1 MAFAFTMLLTAL
13 ILSIVAAYYSII
25 GLTAIFSAAVIPII
39 IMGAS
44 LELGKVMATVWLHN
58 NWQRAS
64 WRFKSYLI
72 PAVIFLMLLTSMGI
86 FGFLSKAHNDQN
98 LVSGDVQSKIAIY
111 DEKIK
116 TEKENIEANR
126 KALKQMDEGVDSV
139 LGRSTTETGAE
150 KAVAMRKSQ
159 QKERTRL
166 QNEILQ
172 SQKSIAGLND
182 ERAPIAAEV
191 RKVEAEVGP
200 IKYIAALIYGDNPD
214 ANILER
220 AVRWVIILIVIVFDP
235 LALCLILASQQSLRW
250 AKEDRTAEE
259 KDDVFEDGYK
269 TPMPAY
275 EPDDGPL
282 TDDQVEQIKEIA
294 KSDLPV
300 GETVVT
306 DELFPAKEFD
316 INDHPYLFTP
326 RGSDTPPGI
335 EPVGPQVYRAEPSDA
350 TLEPCY
356 KCGTALINAPGIGP
370 FCPNKACDVVDGWAS
385 EGNKPIEIMITMP
398 MIDAEFSNTMPLIG
412 NEFPSTMP
420 TISAPPVKPVVP
432 EYAQQ
437 KQKPAPY
444 IPPEAANTNK
454 KNIIKADNDPIP
466 ATEINALFGIEFPKT
481 ANRGDLYLRVDRL
494 PPRLYRYNGSNW
506 MEIEKSTTD
515 TYSYNEEYIKY
526 LIEQLSMGSY
536 DPENLTASEKEQ
548 IEEYISKNDKP
559 SNNPT

>member
-13 ILSIVAAYYSII
+13 ILSMVAAYYSII
-25 GLTAIFSAAVIPII
+25 GLTAIFAAAVIPII

-64 WRFKSYLI
+64 WKFKTYLI
-72 PAVIFLMLLTSMGI
+72 PAVVFLMLLTSMGI

-98 LVSGDVQSKIAIY
+98 LVSGDVQAKIAIY

-172 SQKSIAGLND
+172 SQKSIAGLNT

-250 AKEDRTAEE
+250 AREDRLAAKEE
-259 KDDVFEDGYK
+259 EVAEDGYK
-269 TPMPAY
+269 TPWPTRPPIPGYDDEYVKWPGGQSPLY

-282 TDDQVEQIKEIA
+282 TDDQIAQIKDIA
-294 KSDLPV
+294 KPDLPT

-326 RGSDTPPGI
+326 TGSATPPGM
-335 EPVGPQVYRAEPSDA
+335 EPVPIQVYRAEPSD
-350 TLEPCY
+350 TCLLYTSPSPRDR
-356 KCGTALINAPGIGP
+356 TR
-370 FCPNKACDVVDGWAS
+370 S
-385 EGNKPIEIMITMP
+385 RMP
-398 MIDAEFSNTMPLIG
+398 S
-412 NEFPSTMP
+412 
-420 TISAPPVKPVVP
+420 SA
-432 EYAQQ
+432 
-437 KQKPAPY
+437 
-444 IPPEAANTNK
+444 
-454 KNIIKADNDPIP
+454 
-466 ATEINALFGIEFPKT
+466 
-481 ANRGDLYLRVDRL
+481 
-494 PPRLYRYNGSNW
+494 
-506 MEIEKSTTD
+506 
-515 TYSYNEEYIKY
+515 
-526 LIEQLSMGSY
+526 
-536 DPENLTASEKEQ
+536 
-548 IEEYISKNDKP
+548 
-559 SNNPT
+559 

>member
-13 ILSIVAAYYSII
+13 ILSMVAAYYSII

-64 WRFKSYLI
+64 WKFKTYLI
-72 PAVIFLMLLTSMGI
+72 PAVVFLMLLTSMGI

-126 KALKQMDEGVDSV
+126 KALKQMDEGVDQV

-150 KAVAMRKSQ
+150 KAVALRKSQ
-159 QKERTRL
+159 QKERVRL

-182 ERAPIAAEV
+182 ARAPIAAEV

-214 ANILER
+214 SNILER
-220 AVRWVIILIVIVFDP
+220 SVRWVIILIVVVFDP
-235 LALCLILASQQSLRW
+235 LALCLLLASQQSLRW
-250 AKEDRTAEE
+250 AREDRLAVKEE
-259 KDDVFEDGYK
+259 ISEDGYK
-269 TPMPAY
+269 TPWPDRPPIPGYDDEYVKWPGGVGIPEPAY

-282 TDDQVEQIKEIA
+282 TEEQIKQI
-294 KSDLPV
+294 K
-300 GETVVT
+300 ETV
-306 DELFPAKEFD
+306 AKEFD

-326 RGSDTPPGI
+326 AGSDTPPGI
-335 EPVGPQVYRAEPSDA
+335 EPVPIQVYKSESSDSL
-350 TLEPCY
+350 LEPCY
-356 KCGTALINAPGIGP
+356 KCGTPLVDAPGIGP
-370 FCPNKACDVVDGWAS
+370 FCPNKECDVFDSPYLQDEELVVVTT
-385 EGNKPIEIMITMP
+385 PIVET
-398 MIDAEFSNTMPLIG
+398 EFTA
-412 NEFPSTMP
+412 TMP
-420 TISAPPVKPVVP
+420 TRVAKVVTPSKPVVL
-432 EYAQQ
+432 EAASQ

-444 IPPEAANTNK
+444 VPPEAVHTNK
-454 KNIIKADNDPIP
+454 KNAIKADNDPMLV
-466 ATEINALFGIEFPKT
+466 TEISALFGTEFPKS
-481 ANRGDLYLRVDRL
+481 ANRGDLYLRVDYL
-494 PPRLYRYNGSNW
+494 PTRLYRYNSNNW

-526 LIEQLSMGSY
+526 LIEQLSIGTY
-536 DPENLTASEKEQ
+536 DPDNLTASEKDQ
-548 IEEYISKNDKP
+548 IEEYISKNERNK
-559 SNNPT
+559 SQ

>member
-1 MAFAFTMLLTAL
+1 MLKRIFSFSNLTLLVAL
-13 ILSIVAAYYSII
+13 ILSTIAAWYSII
-25 GLTAIFSAAVIPII
+25 GLTTIFAGAVVPVI
-39 IMGAS
+39 IMGSA
-44 LELGKVMATVWLHN
+44 LELAKITATVWLRKYWH
-58 NWQRAS
+58 RAGLLL
-64 WRFKSYLI
+64 KLYLV
-72 PAVIFLMLLTSMGI
+72 PAVMAIALITSMGI
-86 FGFLSKAHNDQN
+86 FGFLSKAHMDQG
-98 LVSGDVQSKIAIY
+98 VTSGDVQAKIAIY

-126 KALKQMDEGVDSV
+126 KALKQMDEGVDQV

-172 SQKSIAGLND
+172 SQKSIAGLNN

-214 ANILER
+214 SNILER

-250 AKEDRTAEE
+250 AREDRLLAANEE
-259 KDDVFEDGYK
+259 EVAEDGYK
-269 TPMPAY
+269 TPWPSRPPIPGYDDEYVKWPGGQSPLY

-282 TDDQVEQIKEIA
+282 TDDQIAQIKDIA
-294 KSDLPV
+294 KPDLPV

-326 RGSDTPPGI
+326 TGSATPPGM
-335 EPVGPQVYRAEPSDA
+335 EPVPIQVYRAEPSDTA
-350 TLEPCY
+350 LEPCY
-356 KCGTALINAPGIGP
+356 KCGTPLIVAPGIGP
-370 FCPNKACDVVDGWAS
+370 FCPNKTCDVVDGWAL
-385 EGNKPIEIMITMP
+385 EDNQPVEIVYTPPEPMVITMP
-398 MIDAEFSNTMPLIG
+398 
-412 NEFPSTMP
+412 
-420 TISAPPVKPVVP
+420 SAKPVVP

-454 KNIIKADNDPIP
+454 KNITRK
-466 ATEINALFGIEFPKT
+466 F
-481 ANRGDLYLRVDRL
+481 
-494 PPRLYRYNGSNW
+494 
-506 MEIEKSTTD
+506 
-515 TYSYNEEYIKY
+515 
-526 LIEQLSMGSY
+526 
-536 DPENLTASEKEQ
+536 
-548 IEEYISKNDKP
+548 
-559 SNNPT
+559 